1 MRERSEPQ
9 RPSSSKAR
17 PTRGTAGRLAWL
29 FPALV
34 TVVLCAPRLG
44 LGYFWDDYIFL
55 TAGQADPKAFLL
67 PNSARTIFYRPIS
80 MGLYFLILNGLG
92 PWGSV
97 AGHVFNLA
105 LLVAAVL
112 LVAALTAKIA
122 GSRAGLLAGYSF
134 AALTSVPSLV
144 AWTTGSQDLL
154 AILFILVALY
164 LRHLGRVVPAF
175 IAAACAVFSKETAL
189 ALVPALVLWPWPL
202 RRPERFGTATILG
215 AAVIALWG
223 AVHPGVHAFL
233 AHGFRSE
240 ATGYVRVQDSTLW
253 LPHMGTYLLT
263 LAHAPWTGYSMDW
276 PRELTW
282 SAAAAVALL
291 GAGLWLGSQV
301 KTRGSARGESV
312 PWPRI
317 IILASLLILPPL
329 LLDVVLVGHWAPYYA
344 SLPGI
349 GSALLL
355 GVLLAK
361 IPIRM
366 AAVCL
371 AIYVLLGV
379 WHRGVRSEGTIAF
392 SERSMVEASTA
403 ARAVEDGFL
412 RARPSLPRGAQVY
425 LSVAATGRLGL
436 AQTMLEGQALR
447 VWYHDP
453 TIQTRAPKEYVAL
466 PGQKHLFAIG
476 SNLEVVEVDLQ
487 TLEPVGG
494 VPPRDVQQYFAA
506 VRSYAFGLA
515 ASGAPQEATEVLLQM
530 PASSPTIRSYNRRL
544 AAAVLFA
551 AGHESDALR
560 IVEESASIDSLTA
573 SAMTAEVL
581 LSAVR
586 SFRDADVL
594 RAFQIPG
601 EPAAVYRRYMRWFRD
616 NGFPTE
622 AIDFARKLQV
632 ASPGD
637 PESAEFLRARGARPV
652 AASGG

>member
-1 MRERSEPQ
+1 MS
-9 RPSSSKAR
+9 PSSKTR
-17 PTRGTAGRLAWL
+17 PTRGLAFL

-34 TVVLCAPRLG
+34 AVVLCAPRLG

-67 PNSARTIFYRPIS
+67 PNATTIFYRPIS

-92 PWGSV
+92 PWGSF

-105 LLVAAVL
+105 LVVVAVL
-112 LVAALTAKIA
+112 LVAALAAKIA
-122 GSRAGLLAGYSF
+122 GPRAGLLAGYAF

-144 AWTTGSQDLL
+144 AWITGSQDLL
-154 AILFILVALY
+154 AIVFILAALY
-164 LRHLGRVVPAF
+164 LRHSGRLVPAF
-175 IAAACAVFSKETAL
+175 IAAACAIFSKETAL
-189 ALVPALVLWPWPL
+189 ALVPALVLWPWPV
-202 RRPERFGTATILG
+202 RRPERLAMATTLG
-215 AAVIALWG
+215 AAVLALWG
-223 AVHPGVHAFL
+223 TVHPGVHAFL

-240 ATGYVRVQDSTLW
+240 ATGYVRVQDSSLW
-253 LPHMGTYLLT
+253 LSHMVTYLLT
-263 LAHAPWTGYSMDW
+263 LAHAPWTGYSMEW

-282 SAAAAVALL
+282 SAAAAIAIL
-291 GAGLWLGSQV
+291 AGGFWLGSRA
-301 KTRGSARGESV
+301 KAWGSGRGELVQWS
-312 PWPRI
+312 RI
-317 IILASLLILPPL
+317 TALASLLILPPL

-355 GVLLAK
+355 GILLAK
-361 IPIRM
+361 IPTRM

-371 AIYVLLGV
+371 GIYMLLGV

-392 SERSMVEASTA
+392 SERSMVEASAA
-403 ARAVEDGFL
+403 ARTVEDGFL

-453 TIQTRAPKEYVAL
+453 TIQTRAPKEYVPL
-466 PGQKHLFAIG
+466 PGPKHLFAIG
-476 SNLEVVEVDLQ
+476 SNLEVVEVDLR

-494 VPPRDVQQYFAA
+494 VVPRDVQQYFAA

-515 ASGAPQEATEVLLQM
+515 ASGATREATEVLLQM
-530 PASSPTIRSYNRRL
+530 PASSPIIRSYNMRL
-544 AAAVLFA
+544 AAAVLFT
-551 AGHESDALR
+551 AGREPDALR
-560 IVEESASIDSLTA
+560 IVADSAPIDSLTA

-581 LSAVR
+581 LSGVR

-601 EPAAVYRRYMRWFRD
+601 EPAAVYRRYMRWFRE
-616 NGFPTE
+616 NAFPTE
-622 AIDFARKLQV
+622 AVDFARKLQV

-652 AASGG
+652 RDSG